1 MTATANTTAAQRQ
14 REDSV
19 HGEAEEMEEEEEVEV
34 DIESVEEGK
43 AEKEGFIRTNHA
55 DDIGVMGSNNRIIAP
70 QNGSDIASI

>member
-19 HGEAEEMEEEEEVEV
+19 HGEAEEMEEEEVEV

-43 AEKEGFIRTNHA
+43 AEKEGFIRTNHF
-55 DDIGVMGSNNRIIAP
+55 DDIGVMGSNNRIVAP